1 MTRSRLIAALRL
13 SILPLLVATAIVL
26 AWKAGYFDL
35 DRRHELARAV
45 ERIRQLPGSHLMFAA
60 MFAAGISLGLPS
72 NVGTWLSGALFGVW
86 VGGALALASA
96 VAATVAGYWMARTIA
111 KRPLQRVF
119 GEHRLL
125 RALKN
130 RDDAVTLF
138 QLRVIPVAPFAV
150 LTYVAGIAG
159 VSMRKLLS
167 ATVIAGVPAFLAHA
181 FVGTQLMQGLTSTG
195 GDAKRAISLAV
206 GVTVALLLVSVVV
219 AVVRHR
225 HGHH

>member
-1 MTRSRLIAALRL
+1 MTRSRLSAALRL
-13 SILPLLVATAIVL
+13 SILPLIVAAALVL

-45 ERIRQLPGSHLMFAA
+45 ERIRQLPGAHLMFMA
-60 MFAAGISLGLPS
+60 MFATGIALCLPS

-86 VGGALALASA
+86 LGAALALASGL
-96 VAATVAGYWMARTIA
+96 AATVAGYWMARTIA

-125 RALKN
+125 RALKK
-130 RDDAVTLF
+130 RDDTMTLF

-159 VSMRKLLS
+159 VSMKKLLS
-167 ATVIAGVPAFLAHA
+167 ATVIAGIPAFLAHA
-181 FVGTQLMQGLTSTG
+181 FVGTQLMQGLTTTG
-195 GDAKRAISLAV
+195 GDAKRAIVLAV
-206 GVTVALLLVSVVV
+206 GVTIAMLLVSVVV
-219 AVVRHR
+219 GVVRSRNGQH
-225 HGHH
+225 